1 MKNLPYQLVQALR
14 LGVDTVKFGQ
24 IAGFP
29 FGQLQ
34 GHAHASERR
43 SKFV

>member
-29 FGQLQ
+29 FSQLQ
-34 GHAHASERR
+34 GHVHASERR